1 MSNVFPM
8 GDDGEA
14 DEWHDR
20 QDAIGQEIRE
30 REGGWA
36 LTPPGQIIV
45 TSSVHAGH
53 PWAFSY
59 RPPLVTDDPI
69 ELLRRHVMDFGSCD
83 ARETCDCS
91 DGQAWRWLREHG
103 IIDV

>member
-1 MSNVFPM
+1 M

-20 QDAIGQEIRE
+20 QDDVGQEIAERE
-30 REGGWA
+30 RRA
-36 LTPPGQIIV
+36 QVGQIMV

-83 ARETCDCS
+83 DRERCDCS
-91 DGQAWRWLREHG
+91 DGQAWRWLVEHG
-103 IIDV
+103 IIVE